1 MEEQKL
7 QRNLTVFFEKNGFLV
22 VKLIKTTCN
31 GIPDLMILKD
41 GRVFFIEVKK
51 DVKTKAR
58 PLQLY
63 RIEQLKR
70 LGFEAYVIG
79 DFDVEFLN
87 KISLK
92 NT

>member
-31 GIPDLMILKD
+31 GIPDLMLLKN
-41 GRVFFIEVKK
+41 GKTIFIEVKK
-51 DVKTKAR
+51 DNKTKAR

-63 RIEQLKR
+63 RINQLKK
-70 LGFEAYVIG
+70 LGFECYVIG
-79 DFDVEFLN
+79 SFDVDLLN
-87 KISLK
+87 EIVMK
-92 NT
+92 NY